1 VVRGTHPTFDLT
13 MPDAYPLVSC
23 IMPTYNRRPFVP
35 HAIEYFLRQD
45 YENKELIV
53 VDDGTDSISD
63 LIPHDDR
70 IRYIRLDKKITLGG
84 KLNLACEYARG
95 DIIAHWDDD
104 DWYALHRLS
113 YQVQALVPGKVDVCG
128 LSRLLYYDLQSGR
141 AHKYVYPPGQH
152 IWLLGSELCYFK
164 AFWATHRFAD
174 IQVGMD
180 TRFVW
185 SADPRRV
192 VPLTDC
198 TFAVHMIHAHNV
210 SPKRPQGACW
220 HPHPERD
227 IEQLLGEDW
236 RFYARASGH
245 GRAAQRA
252 RG

>member
-1 VVRGTHPTFDLT
+1 
-13 MPDAYPLVSC
+13 MS
-23 IMPTYNRRPFVP
+23 
-35 HAIEYFLRQD
+35 
-45 YENKELIV
+45 
-53 VDDGTDSISD
+53 DGSDSIFHRP
-63 LIPHDDR
+63 LQRPAAIPETLPPSVQSPREILALCFSTFHNSACPQYTLSP
-70 IRYIRLDKKITLGG
+70 IMSIRLDKKITLGG

-220 HPHPERD
+220 HPHAERD

-236 RFYARASGH
+236 RLYSGPSRH
-245 GRAAQRA
+245 
-252 RG
+252 